1 MLFRPEELHEA
12 SGIGSVQ
19 IPITKGQRAVGDDT
33 AGVAIFDDPVLD
45 LHPHGRT
52 AIETRSID
60 LNGFAWEEPA
70 DRQRFI
76 TSLGE
81 PTLAAIDSDAILGR
95 KIVERRI

>member
-19 IPITKGQRAVGDDT
+19 IPITEGQRAVGDDT
-33 AGVAIFDDPVLD
+33 VGIAIFDDPVLD
-45 LHPHGRT
+45 LHLNGQA

-70 DRQRFI
+70 H
-76 TSLGE
+76 G
-81 PTLAAIDSDAILGR
+81 
-95 KIVERRI
+95 